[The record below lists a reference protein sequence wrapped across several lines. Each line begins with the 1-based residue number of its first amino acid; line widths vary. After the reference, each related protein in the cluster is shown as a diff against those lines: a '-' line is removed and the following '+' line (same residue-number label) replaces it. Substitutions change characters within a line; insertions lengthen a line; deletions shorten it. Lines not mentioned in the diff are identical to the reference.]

1 MNKLLHESLMI
12 DGYMTEVITK
22 VKDARRQ
29 INQAIEEIAET
40 LKMYED
46 YFQR

>member
-1 MNKLLHESLMI
+1 MI

>member
-1 MNKLLHESLMI
+1 MI
-12 DGYMTEVITK
+12 DGYMTEVIAK

-29 INQAIEEIAET
+29 INQAIEAFAET

-46 YFQR
+46 YYQR

>member
-1 MNKLLHESLMI
+1 MI
-12 DGYMTEVITK
+12 DGYMTEVIAK

-46 YFQR
+46 YYQR